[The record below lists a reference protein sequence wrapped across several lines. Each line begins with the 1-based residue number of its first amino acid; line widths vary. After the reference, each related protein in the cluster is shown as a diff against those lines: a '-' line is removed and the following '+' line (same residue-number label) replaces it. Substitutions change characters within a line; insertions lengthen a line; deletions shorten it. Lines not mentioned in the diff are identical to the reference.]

1 LWPLDGVP
9 EPGAVVPLARML
21 KVVAKFELPAIELLE
36 NLDLCLVEECGP
48 DPPAEADDC
57 PPPFERNL
65 DPT

>member
-1 LWPLDGVP
+1 
-9 EPGAVVPLARML
+9 ML

-36 NLDLCLVEECGP
+36 NLDLCLVEECDP

-57 PPPFERNL
+57 PPPFERDL